1 MNEKN
6 YAINPEWTAYYE
18 MLESIRVSGVC
29 NMWGASTVLADLANI
44 DLELAGKILA
54 SWIENYN
61 ELAWS
66 LDWRLHYYINGAKVS
81 EADFRQ
87 MLDSAIAIESIQEN
101 LSADEALGYSHKY
114 VDTVFNIMKL
124 NLKLSKQSEGTSE
137 FAGITFKMTSD
148 I

>member
-1 MNEKN
+1 MSVAK
-6 YAINPEWTAYYE
+6 YSINPEWTAYYE
-18 MLESIRVSGVC
+18 MLESIRLSGVC

-44 DLELAGKILA
+44 DLELAGKILV

-87 MLDSAIAIESIQEN
+87 MLDSAIAIEATQEE
-101 LSADEALGYSHKY
+101 LPFDDALDYSHRHL
-114 VDTVFNIMKL
+114 DSVFNIMKL
-124 NLKLSKQSEGTSE
+124 NLKLSKQSEEVSE
-137 FAGITFKMTSD
+137 FAGIRFKMTSD